1 MFQTRPRRFV
11 KTARML
17 KRVLNEIV
25 PISQLCFV
33 IGDFIHLL
41 QNQVPFL
48 IIYLLLF
55 LAESGAGKSTLLN
68 KILKQ
73 TNPSNVFLFW
83 IFLLFFYEKIFFQ
96 VFIQSKDQQDF
107 SSLDNISFLE
117 PDFTITTDNF
127 SNLKSNYIVIF
138 DDFSLNH
145 RNKQNKIDFL
155 NVINYTLRHNNI
167 TLFLIIHN
175 LYNVGLMNEI
185 LLAPHIILAYSNL
198 GYYIM
203 RQISNIPNIFACNNF
218 LFVFQKTSTQ
228 VRWTRNS

>member
-55 LAESGAGKSTLLN
+55 LAESGAGKSTLLK

-96 VFIQSKDQQDF
+96 VFQ
-107 SSLDNISFLE
+107 FLYRARINRI
-117 PDFTITTDNF
+117 FLLWTI
-127 SNLKSNYIVIF
+127 YP
-138 DDFSLNH
+138 
-145 RNKQNKIDFL
+145 FL
-155 NVINYTLRHNNI
+155 NLIL
-167 TLFLIIHN
+167 LLQLIIFQTLN
-175 LYNVGLMNEI
+175 QTLQSYLMTF
-185 LLAPHIILAYSNL
+185 H
-198 GYYIM
+198 
-203 RQISNIPNIFACNNF
+203 
-218 LFVFQKTSTQ
+218 
-228 VRWTRNS
+228 

>member
-1 MFQTRPRRFV
+1 MD
-11 KTARML
+11 
-17 KRVLNEIV
+17 I
-25 PISQLCFV
+25 FV
-33 IGDFIHLL
+33 IFLSKNILL
-41 QNQVPFL
+41 GV
-48 IIYLLLF
+48 
-55 LAESGAGKSTLLN
+55 S
-68 KILKQ
+68 
-73 TNPSNVFLFW
+73 
-83 IFLLFFYEKIFFQ
+83 

-127 SNLKSNYIVIF
+127 SNLKSNSIVIF

-203 RQISNIPNIFACNNF
+203 R
-218 LFVFQKTSTQ
+218 
-228 VRWTRNS
+228 